1 MGEEYSLAPI
11 NDFWIAPPTKK
22 YMAST
27 EKSLVDKIIKQL
39 TL

>member
-11 NDFWIAPPTKK
+11 NAFWIGPHKK